1 MSSQE
6 ERGAPHPPLVVVTGP
21 TATGKTA
28 AGIGLARALGGEIV
42 SADSR
47 QIYRGMDIGTAKP
60 TPEERAAAPH
70 HLIDIRDPDEDFSLA
85 QYVALARETIAAIGG
100 RGRLPLL
107 VGGTPLY
114 VNAVVEGW
122 RMPQAPPDPALR
134 AALEAE
140 AARDGL
146 AALERRLAV
155 VDPAAAARAAGN
167 PRRVVRALE
176 VFQLTGRPMS
186 AQEGKEPPPWRI
198 LQLGLALVR
207 PALHARIDARV
218 DRMIAAGLVGEVRA
232 LLDRGYD
239 PRLPAMSSIGYA
251 EIVAHLRGEITL
263 AEATA
268 RIKTDTHRYVRHQ
281 ETWLRRNRALERFD
295 VADPGWQEVLVSRV
309 RAFLTEIE
317 G

>member
-28 AGIGLARALGGEIV
+28 AGIGLAGALGGEIV

-85 QYVALARETIAAIGG
+85 QYVALAREAIAAIGG

-122 RMPQAPPDPALR
+122 RRWSGGWRRSTRPRRR
-134 AALEAE
+134 A
-140 AARDGL
+140 
-146 AALERRLAV
+146 RRAT
-155 VDPAAAARAAGN
+155 PAASSARSKSSSSPAGRC
-167 PRRVVRALE
+167 RRRRARSR
-176 VFQLTGRPMS
+176 RP
-186 AQEGKEPPPWRI
+186 
-198 LQLGLALVR
+198 
-207 PALHARIDARV
+207 
-218 DRMIAAGLVGEVRA
+218 
-232 LLDRGYD
+232 
-239 PRLPAMSSIGYA
+239 
-251 EIVAHLRGEITL
+251 
-263 AEATA
+263 TA
-268 RIKTDTHRYVRHQ
+268 SCS
-281 ETWLRRNRALERFD
+281 W
-295 VADPGWQEVLVSRV
+295 G
-309 RAFLTEIE
+309 
-317 G
+317 